1 VNVFGYDFLESDARF
16 AYCEA
21 MHRKGRASLE
31 GFLQAT
37 REELSNL
44 VYGGGF
50 NIEAPACY
58 YPMVLK
64 A

>member
-1 VNVFGYDFLESDARF
+1 MPSDVLEASDARF

-37 REELSNL
+37 REELSKL
-44 VYGGGF
+44 SLSLWQVTDGT
-50 NIEAPACY
+50 
-58 YPMVLK
+58 K